1 MGWGGTREGLDE
13 RHDDEDGRQKEK
25 RSKRTRRTI
34 GDVLLAR
41 GALVGDV
48 HELVDLVLHTAL
60 EHLDLLEHDARL
72 DRRVDA
78 VPCAVTT
85 SCTVLRAERGMRR
98 RAVGERVTNDATRGE
113 EGEGLE
119 VGEHEMVF
127 EREQGDALACVE
139 LGRGVLPG

>member
-1 MGWGGTREGLDE
+1 MGWGGWKN
-13 RHDDEDGRQKEK
+13 DEDEEAEGKEEMGREMG
-25 RSKRTRRTI
+25 RTV

-41 GALVGDV
+41 GALVGDA
-48 HELVDLVLHTAL
+48 HELVDLVLHAAL